1 MISYCNFYLSLIPLT
16 LDSHTSIFTK
26 GYVLFLII
34 FRQRV
39 SNVFLSNRII
49 LILSIYLSKEDKEL
63 TEMAEFKNKS
73 ILTECDN
80 LETENKLFLCCVLVE
95 KHYL

>member
-1 MISYCNFYLSLIPLT
+1 M
-16 LDSHTSIFTK
+16 
-26 GYVLFLII
+26 
-34 FRQRV
+34 
-39 SNVFLSNRII
+39 
-49 LILSIYLSKEDKEL
+49 ILSIYLSKEDKEL

>member
-16 LDSHTSIFTK
+16 SDSYTSILQKDMSFSLQGLAYLK
-26 GYVLFLII
+26 
-34 FRQRV
+34 Q
-39 SNVFLSNRII
+39 FLSNSTV
-49 LILSIYLSKEDKEL
+49 LILNMYLSKEDKEL
-63 TEMAEFKNKS
+63 TGRAEFKNKS

-80 LETENKLFLCCVLVE
+80 LETENKLLLYCVLVE